1 MSAADP
7 IAPGAA
13 LLHFRLRERASTSV
27 WKADDTRG
35 GKQVALKILAR
46 QLPKDP
52 SKRDGLI
59 REVRQGAALYHSFL
73 VNIIEVATAGD
84 ILLLVMDWIDGKT
97 ISAHVRGRALERT
110 EFFRLAY
117 QIVDSIKLLHAKNVV
132 HGNIAGDSVMINAAG
147 MAKVGGLNLTNLMT
161 RREGQASTF
170 QQKGNDARAV
180 AYMTPEQI
188 SNQPVSQQTDIFS
201 LGLVL
206 YEAATGR
213 LAYQAPTAGEI
224 ARKIV
229 DEQPPSP
236 K

>member
-1 MSAADP
+1 MSAVDP

-13 LLHFRLRERASTSV
+13 LLHFRLRERASGSV
-27 WKADDTRG
+27 WKAEDTRS

-46 QLPKDP
+46 QLPRDAA
-52 SKRDGLI
+52 KRETLI

-73 VNIIEVATAGD
+73 VNIIEIATAGD

-97 ISAHVRGRALERT
+97 ISAHVRGRPLDRT

-117 QIVDSIKLLHAKNVV
+117 QIVDAVKLLHAKNVI
-132 HGNIAGDSVMINAAG
+132 HGNIAGDSVMISSAG
-147 MAKVGGLNLTNLMT
+147 MARVGGLNLTNLMT

-170 QQKGNDARAV
+170 QHKGNDARAV

-188 SNQPVSQQTDIFS
+188 SNQPVNPQSDIFS

-213 LAYQAPTAGEI
+213 LAYQASTAGE
-224 ARKIV
+224 
-229 DEQPPSP
+229 
-236 K
+236 